1 MQYLTNFNFVNN
13 VLISSSITIAMEK
26 KFISF

>member
-13 VLISSSITIAMEK
+13 VLISSFITIAMEK
-26 KFISF
+26 VFLYN

>member
-26 KFISF
+26 VFLYN